1 MISDGYQHRINSAWI
16 GCVVKG
22 GVHFFSVY
30 LKDGEGMSD
39 TNAAI
44 LTQLAMAV
52 ASVRGPWIAG
62 GDWNMTPA
70 TLAASNWP
78 TIARGRIHAPALP
91 TCNDKTYDYFVTS
104 ADISDAVSGVVRIN
118 DGGCSPHWTSRLYI
132 HGGARAKAV
141 RRLVKPLAVPGT
153 LPMGPLNK
161 QHYDDS
167 HGNRANFRDW
177 YAKARDIWGSLLC
190 TDPGADTHQFRW
202 EAATGKTAC
211 REAGASATSAL
222 LRAMTRKVEE
232 ATTLVQKGAEVDSPR
247 VRNGLVHNVKA
258 CDKKQM

>member
-1 MISDGYQHRINSAWI
+1 
-16 GCVVKG
+16 
-22 GVHFFSVY
+22 
-30 LKDGEGMSD
+30 
-39 TNAAI
+39 
-44 LTQLAMAV
+44 
-52 ASVRGPWIAG
+52 
-62 GDWNMTPA
+62 MTPA

-91 TCNDKTYDYFVTS
+91 TCNDKAYDYFVTS

-118 DGGCSPHWTSRLYI
+118 DGGCSPRWTSRLYV

-190 TDPGADTHQFRW
+190 TNRGSDTHQFRW

-232 ATTLVQKGAEVDSPR
+232 AATLVQKGAEVDSPR

-258 CDKKQM
+258 CDKKQMRHPDVNITAVRAWCKQVDIALTNGDTSKIRQLTSTLNRKAEQLERNDCKDRQRQWQ